1 MASDGLRWPQM
12 GSDGVRAR
20 PGPPRMHVLTTALI
34 LSPLQVQRAWAT
46 RGTPGSPFS
55 ARHMRLR
62 ARMDAYLR
70 DYVHDWSVNC
80 L

>member
-1 MASDGLRWPQM
+1 
-12 GSDGVRAR
+12 
-20 PGPPRMHVLTTALI
+20 MHVLTTALAP
-34 LSPLQVQRAWAT
+34 SPPQVQRAWST

-70 DYVHDWSVNC
+70 DYVHDWSVHR
-80 L
+80 LGWPLMAADGLPIDLG

>member
-1 MASDGLRWPQM
+1 
-12 GSDGVRAR
+12 
-20 PGPPRMHVLTTALI
+20 MHVLTTALAP
-34 LSPLQVQRAWAT
+34 SPPQVQRAWST

-70 DYVHDWSVNC
+70 DYVHDWSVYR